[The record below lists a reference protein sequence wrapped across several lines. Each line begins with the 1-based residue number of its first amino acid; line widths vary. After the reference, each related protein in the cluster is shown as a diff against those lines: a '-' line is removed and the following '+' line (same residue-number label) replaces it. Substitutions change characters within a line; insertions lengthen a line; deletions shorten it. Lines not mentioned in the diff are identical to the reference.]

1 MAFVP
6 SAFLRSGSEAET
18 LSAKS
23 NIAQT
28 THIARSSYSLSNSA
42 HGSTRA
48 LLQREDSTST
58 KAGIPKIASG
68 LPGNRF
74 YDFSPNDIEAVRIR
88 HCRVDTE
95 DLAKVVFR
103 KIVAREE
110 SLAKMAKVVST
121 CSASKESGG
130 DLGWWWQDEAI
141 PADREQ
147 FGVNEQL
154 LGAALRTR
162 PNKLEQVKTEDGWH
176 VFMVEEVRHVI
187 RTKHERTPSRRK
199 TDKKDFQNSS
209 AEAPVPLAKT
219 YAMQTLGCQMNRS
232 DSERMAGEL
241 ARIGYE
247 EIDDP
252 FKASVLVLNT
262 CNIRDHAEKKVY
274 SYIGRHAARKRK
286 YPQDVTL
293 AVAGCV
299 AQQEGERMLRRI
311 PELDLVFG
319 PQYANRL
326 GDLLKDVETNQ
337 CQVAA
342 TDPIHIQE
350 DISKPKRES
359 TVTAWV
365 SVMYGCGENCTFCTV
380 GNVVRSVEQSR
391 TMSSIRAEM
400 EDIARSGIREVVLLG
415 QNIDAYGRDM
425 YPKKTFAE
433 LLRNVH
439 DVDGIDRIRFTTSH
453 PRYISQNLVT
463 TCAELPNVMPYFHIP
478 PQSGNDDVLKEMRRG
493 YTVKA
498 FKAVVHRI
506 REAIPDAAIC
516 GDMIVGFP
524 GETEEQFQDSLKLM
538 EDVKFDLMNTAAYS
552 PRPNTP
558 AAEYSNQISEPMK
571 ADRLARMNELVTRH
585 ALERSMRYVGRVE
598 HVLVEQESSK
608 NAGEVVGRTPTNRT
622 VRFSGSREL
631 RGKIVP
637 VKIVEALPFTLLGEI
652 AGSPY

>member
-1 MAFVP
+1 MAFVT
-6 SAFLRSGSEAET
+6 SAFLRPVSDPAT
-18 LSAKS
+18 LAAKS
-23 NIAQT
+23 TISSN
-28 THIARSSYSLSNSA
+28 ARTLRGSYSLVNTKHQRPSA
-42 HGSTRA
+42 I
-48 LLQREDSTST
+48 LQQEGPTSA
-58 KAGIPKIASG
+58 KPDLRKVAPG

-74 YDFSPNDIEAVRIR
+74 YDFSPKDIEAVRIR

-95 DLAKVVFR
+95 ELAEVVYKKVVR
-103 KIVAREE
+103 REE
-110 SLAKMAKVVST
+110 SLEDMAKILST
-121 CSASKESGG
+121 CTASKKSGG
-130 DLGWWWQDEAI
+130 DLGWWWKDEAV
-141 PADREQ
+141 PEDREQ

-162 PNKLEQVKTEDGWH
+162 PNRLEKIKTRDGWH

-187 RTKHERTPSRRK
+187 RTKHERTPSRQR
-199 TDKKDFQNSS
+199 TNKKDFDNSS
-209 AEAPVPLAKT
+209 ADAPEPLANT
-219 YAMQTLGCQMNRS
+219 YAMQTLGCQMNKS

-241 ARIGYE
+241 ARMGYE

-252 FKASVLVLNT
+252 FRASVLVLNT
-262 CNIRDHAEKKVY
+262 CNIREHAEKKVY

-286 YPQDVTL
+286 YPQDITL

-299 AQQEGERMLRRI
+299 AQQEGEKMLRRI

-326 GDLLKDVETNQ
+326 GDLLRDVETNQ

-365 SVMYGCGENCTFCTV
+365 NVMYGCGENCTFCTV

-391 TMSSIRAEM
+391 TMSSIRAEI

-425 YPKKTFAE
+425 FPKKTFSE
-433 LLRNVH
+433 LLH
-439 DVDGIDRIRFTTSH
+439 YIGDVEGIDRIRFTTSH
-453 PRYISQNLVT
+453 PRYISKNLVN

-478 PQSGNDDVLKEMRRG
+478 PQSGNDDVLKAMKRG
-493 YTVKA
+493 YTAQA
-498 FKAVVHRI
+498 FKVVVDRI
-506 REAIPDAAIC
+506 RGVLPDAGIC

-524 GETEEQFQDSLKLM
+524 GETEEQFQDSLQLM

-558 AAEYSNQISEPMK
+558 AAEFDDQIPEAVK
-571 ADRLARMNELVTRH
+571 ADRLARMNEVVTRH
-585 ALERSMRYVGRVE
+585 AHERSMRYVGRIE
-598 HVLVEQESSK
+598 HVLVEQQNTK
-608 NAGEVVGRTPTNRT
+608 NASEVIGRTPTNRS
-622 VRFSGSREL
+622 VRFTGSL
-631 RGKIVP
+631 DLKGKIVP
-637 VKIVEALPFTLLGEI
+637 VKIVEAFPFSLAGEI